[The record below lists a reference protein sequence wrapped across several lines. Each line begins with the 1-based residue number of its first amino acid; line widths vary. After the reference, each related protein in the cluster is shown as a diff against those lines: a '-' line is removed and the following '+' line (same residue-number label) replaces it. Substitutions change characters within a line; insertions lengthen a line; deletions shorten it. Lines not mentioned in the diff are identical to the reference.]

1 MGTAPEI
8 RRNPMSK
15 LFSIFAA
22 ALMLTFSI
30 AAFQPSQAATGYG
43 QVEQTGAYAA
53 GGSVSGP
60 PVGR

>member
-1 MGTAPEI
+1 MT
-8 RRNPMSK
+8 K
-15 LFSIFAA
+15 LFSMFAA

-30 AAFQPSQAATGYG
+30 AAFQPSQANAAGYG

>member
-1 MGTAPEI
+1 MT
-8 RRNPMSK
+8 K

-22 ALMLTFSI
+22 ALMLSLSV
-30 AAFQPSQAATGYG
+30 AAFQPSQAANLGYG
-43 QVEQTGAYAA
+43 QAQQTGAYAA